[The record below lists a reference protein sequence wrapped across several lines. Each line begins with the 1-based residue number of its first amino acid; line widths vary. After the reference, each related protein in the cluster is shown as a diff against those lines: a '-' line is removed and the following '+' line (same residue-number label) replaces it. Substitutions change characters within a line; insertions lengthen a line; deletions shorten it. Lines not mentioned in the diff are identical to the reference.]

1 METGCV
7 YKCVYNMSIVNSTQ
21 RKMKRKQIKLGIIML
36 SKISQ
41 GERGRERE
49 GGWERERESILG
61 WYDGSVKVLYTKS
74 DNLSPNPRTLTTEGE
89 NQFTHVYTHK

>member
-41 GERGRERE
+41 GE
-49 GGWERERESILG
+49 SILG

-74 DNLSPNPRTLTTEGE
+74 DNLSPNPKTLTTEGE